1 MAHPTRNGSS
11 DAVRCRV
18 EVVWSPKRG
27 VGASTIAAAAAVR
40 YAFGGERTAVVDL
53 ADGDAG
59 ALVCLLSEQPRDP
72 ADSSRSKPVAIGIDS
87 EAAGATISVYAPG
100 IGADQAV
107 RDALVFNAADS
118 ADRVVIDAGTAGPHL
133 LRTLPRLLPEADIA
147 GRAVL
152 ANCYLSAQ
160 AAAAALHDAAS
171 HQAATGLPVE
181 EVARWIGY
189 DRPIVVAQPD
199 RYYTAADLS
208 AHLSDIGVTGCSA
221 VTVAR
226 NRHVAAAIDSAS
238 VTQLL
243 PRSLQRFEF
252 GSGNPPPYEMT
263 AAVAAGV
270 EVATP

>member
-1 MAHPTRNGSS
+1 MAHPARNGSS
-11 DAVRCRV
+11 KPSRCKV
-18 EVVWSPKRG
+18 EVVWAPKRG

-40 YAFGGERTAVVDL
+40 YAAAGERTAVVDL

-72 ADSSRSKPVAIGIDS
+72 ADTSRDKPVAIGVES
-87 EAAGATISVYAPG
+87 EAARATISVYAPG
-100 IGADQAV
+100 SGAEQAV
-107 RDALVFNAADS
+107 RDALVFNAADT
-118 ADRVVIDAGTAGPHL
+118 AERVVIDAGTSGPQL
-133 LRTLPRLLPEADIA
+133 LRTLPRLLPEADVA

-160 AAAAALHDAAS
+160 AAAAALHDATA
-171 HQAATGLPVE
+171 HRAATGLPVQ
-181 EVARWIGY
+181 EVARRLGY

-208 AHLSDIGVTGCSA
+208 AHLSEIASSDCSV

-226 NRHVAAAIDSAS
+226 NRHVAEAIDSAS

-252 GSGNPPPYEMT
+252 DAGSPPPYEMT
-263 AAVAAGV
+263 AAVAAGI
-270 EVATP
+270 EVTPP